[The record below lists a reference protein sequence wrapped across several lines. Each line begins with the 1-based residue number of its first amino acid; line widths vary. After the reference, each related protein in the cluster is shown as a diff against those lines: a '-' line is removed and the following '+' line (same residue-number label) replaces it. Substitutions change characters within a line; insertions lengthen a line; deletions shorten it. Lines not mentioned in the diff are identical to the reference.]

1 MLIVYIHLDMYLG
14 YVKAKGELPRT
25 TRLSSRP
32 RPIED
37 LFVSVTVCLQSRP
50 KAEDK

>member
-1 MLIVYIHLDMYLG
+1 MHLDMYLG

-32 RPIED
+32 RPRPVED